1 MIYDFVIVGSGISG
15 LNIAYQILKKN
26 KNKKVLILEKEDKI
40 GGRVQSVYLHN
51 DMKYESGAVR
61 FYPQHKNLLKLL
73 SDFKY
78 TKKDFI
84 IIPNDFPRQ
93 YILTNCNRKKES
105 EQDLYKILLE
115 HKKDFKKEYL
125 LSITFESY
133 CKKMKGSDKFKYLKV
148 LNGFPHI
155 FNTSAEY
162 GLQLI
167 ERDFVKVKEFYI
179 LKNSLTE
186 FLYKIVDYI
195 EERNALI
202 TLNEE
207 VKNFGENGNLI
218 SVGTRKNIYLTKNL
232 ILAVPINGLKKISPL
247 KELNPY
253 IDTVFQVPLNRIFAI
268 YPKNNYWYEKLPA
281 VYTDTNIQRIYQTG
295 SRLVQISYTSGKKA
309 ELWEKNHK
317 NLPKLLHKELEKT
330 FPNKKIGEPDY
341 LESHFYENGVH
352 IWNKDVDGEEI
363 SKKIIKPKD
372 DMNLFV
378 CNEAYSFQQRWMEGS
393 LEMGN
398 RIIKLLHF

>member
-1 MIYDFVIVGSGISG
+1 
-15 LNIAYQILKKN
+15 
-26 KNKKVLILEKEDKI
+26 
-40 GGRVQSVYLHN
+40 
-51 DMKYESGAVR
+51 MKYESGAVR

-133 CKKMKGSDKFKYLKV
+133 CKKMLGSDKLKYLKV

-167 ERDFVKVKEFYI
+167 ERDFVKLKEFYI

-218 SVGTRKNIYLTKNL
+218 SVGTRKNIYLQKFN
-232 ILAVPINGLKKISPL
+232 ISR
-247 KELNPY
+247 PY
-253 IDTVFQVPLNRIFAI
+253 
-268 YPKNNYWYEKLPA
+268 
-281 VYTDTNIQRIYQTG
+281 
-295 SRLVQISYTSGKKA
+295 
-309 ELWEKNHK
+309 
-317 NLPKLLHKELEKT
+317 
-330 FPNKKIGEPDY
+330 
-341 LESHFYENGVH
+341 
-352 IWNKDVDGEEI
+352 
-363 SKKIIKPKD
+363 
-372 DMNLFV
+372 
-378 CNEAYSFQQRWMEGS
+378 
-393 LEMGN
+393 
-398 RIIKLLHF
+398 